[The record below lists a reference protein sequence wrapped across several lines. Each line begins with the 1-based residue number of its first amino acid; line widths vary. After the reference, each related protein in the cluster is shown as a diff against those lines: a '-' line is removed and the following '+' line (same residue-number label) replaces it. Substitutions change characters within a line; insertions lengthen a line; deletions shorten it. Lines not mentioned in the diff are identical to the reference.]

1 MMYKMK
7 TKKEIKDLIK
17 KIKGTNKITRKCI
30 LDRVKNRE
38 YSELQIFLLEEEYN
52 LGAISVLEYIFDKNN
67 YWDFLYELDI

>member
-1 MMYKMK
+1 MK